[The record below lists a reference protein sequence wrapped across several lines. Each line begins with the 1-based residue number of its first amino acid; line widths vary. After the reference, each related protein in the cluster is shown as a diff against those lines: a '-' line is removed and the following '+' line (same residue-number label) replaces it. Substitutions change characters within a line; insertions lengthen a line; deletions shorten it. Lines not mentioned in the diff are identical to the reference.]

1 MRSWEQQEL
10 EGRRDK
16 RRWSGRGLTAGFSWV
31 GRRGDS
37 EFPLAT
43 AEALQESDT
52 VQPSALGFHLPV
64 RKGPSK
70 AEPLHMPSQLTWP
83 I

>member
-16 RRWSGRGLTAGFSWV
+16 RKWSGRGLTAGFSWV
-31 GRRGDS
+31 GRPGDS
-37 EFPLAT
+37 EVSLAT
-43 AEALQESDT
+43 AEALQESDS

-64 RKGPSK
+64 RKGPSRQSH
-70 AEPLHMPSQLTWP
+70 LICHPS
-83 I
+83 